1 MTFSTEARRLA
12 SARYREKNRAKV
24 NSASALWRSKNG
36 SKIDKKYYEGH
47 QDQVLK
53 RVSVYSKNNRGK
65 QNSIHSKY
73 RAQKKLASPSW
84 ANTSIIQ
91 SIYEHASNLKDSSNK
106 TFHVDHIVP
115 RSKGGSNE
123 MSNLQVLCSECN
135 LGKSNRDN
143 TAFGELTEDR

>member
-115 RSKGGSNE
+115 LQSDIVCGLHVE
-123 MSNLQVLCSECN
+123 YNLQVLPGSINCS
-135 LGKSNRDN
+135 KQNRYWPDMPN
-143 TAFGELTEDR
+143 ME